1 MTEFETEV
9 MSVIR
14 DALMLNDVPASF
26 TAESGLFESFGLD
39 SVDALEMVMAIKR
52 RYGVEFNAE
61 DEKNKAVFATLRS
74 LAAYVAER
82 RAAQA

>member
-1 MTEFETEV
+1 M
-9 MSVIR
+9 
-14 DALMLNDVPASF
+14 PA
-26 TAESGLFESFGLD
+26 AIGLHA
-39 SVDALEMVMAIKR
+39 VDNV
-52 RYGVEFNAE
+52 YGVEFNAE